1 MINLILTSNC
11 LTLKNLK
18 KNKMKKSYF
27 LFILSFIFFNSFT
40 QQNNLELLYQWS
52 DDTGIS
58 GDNWVGNI
66 YNEIWG
72 FIQNDHEFAV
82 IGTTQGT
89 HIFDVTEP
97 VNSYLVASIDG
108 GSTSPDVV
116 HRDFDDYNGY
126 LYAVADEMNSSTLQI
141 MDLSNLPNSV
151 NVVYDSNDIITRAH
165 NIFIDKGT
173 GLMYV
178 CGGKVYGNNNYLC
191 IISLENPTNPTY
203 ITDFNTH
210 GYVHDIYVEN
220 NIGYLNCGNNGLHIV
235 DFSDLNNP
243 ETLGSLTDYPYQG
256 YNHSGWLTEDGN
268 TYVFADENHGYKMK
282 ICDVSN
288 PSEININT
296 TLLSDVYENSIPHNL
311 IIKNDLLYVSHY
323 YDGLWIWD
331 ISNPENPTYVASY
344 DTYTESNGTSYKGAW
359 GVYPLLPSGIIL
371 VSDMQSGL
379 FIFELEESSSNIK
392 EVMRENIFPNPFYNY
407 INIKS
412 VSNDQKTIHIYD
424 VLGKNI
430 ISKKTTEK
438 DIQIPLSELS
448 KGIYIMQIN
457 SESESFEKRIIKY

>member
-1 MINLILTSNC
+1 
-11 LTLKNLK
+11 
-18 KNKMKKSYF
+18 MKKSCLLFTF
-27 LFILSFIFFNSFT
+27 LFIFCNSFG

-72 FIQNDHEFAV
+72 FVQNDHEFAV

-97 VNSYLVASIDG
+97 VNSYLIASIDG

-165 NIFIDKGT
+165 NIFIDKDS

-178 CGGKVYGNNNYLC
+178 CGGKVYGDSNYLC
-191 IISLENPTNPTY
+191 ILSLENPENPTFLTY
-203 ITDFNTH
+203 FNTH
-210 GYVHDIYVEN
+210 GYVHDIYVKN

-235 DFSDLNNP
+235 DFSNLNNP

-256 YNHSGWLTEDGN
+256 YNHSGWLAEDGG

-288 PSEININT
+288 PNDINVSATI
-296 TLLSDVYENSIPHNL
+296 LSDVYENSIPHNL
-311 IIKNDLLYVSHY
+311 IIKNNLLYVSHY

-331 ISNPENPTYVASY
+331 ISNPENPIYVASY

-379 FIFELEESSSNIK
+379 FIFELQESNSNIQ
-392 EVMRENIFPNPFYNY
+392 EEFGAQIFPNPFSNH

-412 VSNDQKTIHIYD
+412 VSNNLKTISVHD
-424 VLGKNI
+424 VTGKKI
-430 ISKKTTEK
+430 ISKKTNK
-438 DIQIPLSELS
+438 KNILIPLSEVQQ
-448 KGIYIMQIN
+448 GVYIVEIKSN
-457 SESESFEKRIIKY
+457 TETIAKRIIKY

>member
-1 MINLILTSNC
+1 
-11 LTLKNLK
+11 
-18 KNKMKKSYF
+18 MKKSYF
-27 LFILSFIFFNSFT
+27 LFIFSFIFFNSFG

-52 DDTGIS
+52 DETGIS

-72 FIQNDHEFAV
+72 FVQNDHEFAV

-141 MDLSNLPNSV
+141 MDLSNLPNSI

-165 NIFIDKGT
+165 NIFIDKDA

-191 IISLENPTNPTY
+191 IISLENPENPTF

-282 ICDVSN
+282 ICDISN
-288 PSEININT
+288 PSEINITT

-311 IIKNDLLYVSHY
+311 IIKNNLLYVSHY

-344 DTYTESNGTSYKGAW
+344 DTYPGNNGTSYKGAW

-379 FIFELEESSSNIK
+379 FIFELEESSSNIR
-392 EVMRENIFPNPFYNY
+392 EEMRGNIFPNPFDHH

-412 VSNDQKTIHIYD
+412 VSSNQKTINIYD
-424 VLGKNI
+424 VFGKKI
-430 ISKKTTEK
+430 ISKQTTEK
-438 DIQIPLSELS
+438 DIRLTLSELS
-448 KGIYIMQIN
+448 KGIYIVQMH
-457 SESESFEKRIIKY
+457 SETETFEKRIIKY

>member
-1 MINLILTSNC
+1 
-11 LTLKNLK
+11 
-18 KNKMKKSYF
+18 MKKSYF
-27 LFILSFIFFNSFT
+27 LFIFSFIFFNSFG

-52 DDTGIS
+52 DETGIS

-72 FIQNDHEFAV
+72 FVQNDHEFAV

-141 MDLSNLPNSV
+141 MDLSNLPNSI

-165 NIFIDKGT
+165 NIFIDKDA

-191 IISLENPTNPTY
+191 IISIENPENPTF

-282 ICDVSN
+282 ICDISN
-288 PSEININT
+288 PSEINITT

-311 IIKNDLLYVSHY
+311 IIKNNLLYVSHY

-344 DTYTESNGTSYKGAW
+344 DTYPGNNGTSYKGAW

-379 FIFELEESSSNIK
+379 FIFELEESSSNIR
-392 EVMRENIFPNPFYNY
+392 EEMRGNIFPNPFDHH

-412 VSNDQKTIHIYD
+412 VSSNQKTINIYD
-424 VLGKNI
+424 VFGKKI
-430 ISKKTTEK
+430 ISKQTTEK
-438 DIQIPLSELS
+438 DIRLTLSELS
-448 KGIYIMQIN
+448 KGIYIVQMH
-457 SESESFEKRIIKY
+457 SETETFEKRIIKY